1 RERLHDAADR
11 RMAENAANC
20 GPDVMRM
27 VERSLLLQVLDQ
39 VWKEHLHNLDYLR
52 QAIGLRA
59 YAQKDPLNEYKREAF
74 SLFEQML
81 VRVREQVTSILARV
95 ELRAEEPPPELFAQR
110 APQQMHEGRGETLE
124 GGDEAAEG
132 ALPARPVAASRGAQ
146 VDPNDPATW
155 KATPRNA
162 ACPCGSG
169 KKYKYC
175 HGK

>member
-95 ELRAEEPPPELFAQR
+95 ELRAEEPPPELFARPSQ
-110 APQQMHEGRGETLE
+110 PMHESRGEPLE
-124 GGDEAAEG
+124 GGEEPATG
-132 ALPARPVAASRGAQ
+132 ALPARPIRAQ
-146 VDPNDPATW
+146 ADPNDPATW
-155 KATPRNA
+155 KATPRSA
-162 ACPCGSG
+162 PCPCGSG
-169 KKYKYC
+169 K
-175 HGK
+175 